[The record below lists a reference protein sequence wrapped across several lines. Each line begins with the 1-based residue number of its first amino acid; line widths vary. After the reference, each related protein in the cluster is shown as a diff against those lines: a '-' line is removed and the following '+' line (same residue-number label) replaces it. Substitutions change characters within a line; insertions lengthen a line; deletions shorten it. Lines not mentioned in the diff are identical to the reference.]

1 MWIALAPALALW
13 TKKPIL
19 TPTVLTA
26 TCVWATDLVT
36 TALKDVF
43 DRPRPFEELAAAE
56 PLLRGTVGESMPSGH
71 ASTSFAGALLLAYL
85 ARRAIPALLA
95 LAVLISFSRVYVGV
109 HYPLD
114 VVAGAALGVVA
125 ALAVIALV
133 RARRRTSEGQQ
144 LSGARPPPG

>member
-1 MWIALAPALALW
+1 MW
-13 TKKPIL
+13 T
-19 TPTVLTA
+19 
-26 TCVWATDLVT
+26 TDLVT
-36 TALKDVF
+36 IALKDVF
-43 DRPRPFEELAAAE
+43 DRPRPFEELTAAE

-85 ARRAIPALLA
+85 ARRAVPALLA

-114 VVAGAALGVVA
+114 VVAGAALGTVA
-125 ALAVIALV
+125 ALAAIALL
-133 RARRRTSEGQQ
+133 RARRRTSEDRL